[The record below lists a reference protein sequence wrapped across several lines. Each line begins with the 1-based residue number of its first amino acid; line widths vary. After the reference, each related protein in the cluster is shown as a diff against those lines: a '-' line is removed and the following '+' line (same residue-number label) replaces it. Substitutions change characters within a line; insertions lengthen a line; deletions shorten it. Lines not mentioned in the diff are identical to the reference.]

1 MRQRGRT
8 SVLDGQHTP
17 CYSVRKERW
26 DQYEIIYQT
35 KGILL
40 GGSIYCFDETG
51 ADKYHVEGEFFSWG
65 KKLYVTDLTGHETA
79 FIQQKV
85 FSMMPRFFVYIDGVE
100 RAEIVKRL
108 TFFYE
113 KYEIEG
119 LDWTI
124 EGDFWAHE
132 YRITQNGR
140 EIVSISKEWF
150 TWGDCY
156 QLDIADSADETLA
169 LAVVLAIDAV
179 HAQANAAAAST

>member
-1 MRQRGRT
+1 MGQEAVCHRLDRT
-8 SVLDGQHTP
+8 RDCLHPAEGV
-17 CYSVRKERW
+17 
-26 DQYEIIYQT
+26 QY
-35 KGILL
+35 
-40 GGSIYCFDETG
+40 D
-51 ADKYHVEGEFFSWG
+51 A
-65 KKLYVTDLTGHETA
+65 
-79 FIQQKV
+79 
-85 FSMMPRFFVYIDGVE
+85 
-100 RAEIVKRL
+100 VKRL

>member
-1 MRQRGRT
+1 MKLYIKQKVFSWVDRFT
-8 SVLDGQHTP
+8 V
-17 CYSVRKERW
+17 
-26 DQYEIIYQT
+26 
-35 KGILL
+35 
-40 GGSIYCFDETG
+40 FDETG

-113 KYEIEG
+113 KYEIEVSTG
-119 LDWTI
+119 RSRVI
-124 EGDFWAHE
+124 SGRMS

-140 EIVSISKEWF
+140 EIVSISK
-150 TWGDCY
+150 
-156 QLDIADSADETLA
+156 
-169 LAVVLAIDAV
+169 VVV
-179 HAQANAAAAST
+179 HLG